1 VDEERLPPNQI
12 LLQRFLP
19 PPALSV
25 PQKEECKKH
34 VTYFGDN
41 KEFKL
46 DMEKTSQG
54 EKATGCSVS
63 GELEVRM
70 ITSFSLRFF
79 YPGLLTLF
87 NITCAR

>member
-54 EKATGCSVS
+54 EKATECSVS
-63 GELEVRM
+63 DELEVRM
-70 ITSFSLRFF
+70 ITSFHLRFF
-79 YPGLLTLF
+79 YLGLLTLF
-87 NITCAR
+87 NITFAR

>member
-1 VDEERLPPNQI
+1 MRKDYVQTRSCSNASF
-12 LLQRFLP
+12 LLLHFLSLRRRSARSMSP
-19 PPALSV
+19 
-25 PQKEECKKH
+25 
-34 VTYFGDN
+34 TDN

-70 ITSFSLRFF
+70 ITSFNLRFF

-87 NITCAR
+87 NVTSAR

>member
-1 VDEERLPPNQI
+1 MDEERLPPNQI

-19 PPALSV
+19 PPALSF

-34 VTYFGDN
+34 ETYFGD
-41 KEFKL
+41 KMEFKL

-54 EKATGCSVS
+54 GKATGCSVS

-70 ITSFSLRFF
+70 IASFNLRFF

-87 NITCAR
+87 NITSAR